1 MREYEKKRAVQ
12 SWTWVVDVDQVPFTH
27 ESCERKFSMA
37 DSARAIDGFR
47 EMAGLE
53 PHTIGMLP
61 NH

>member
-1 MREYEKKRAVQ
+1 MREYEKKRADQ
-12 SWTWVVDVDQVPFTH
+12 SWTWVVDVDQVLFTQ

-53 PHTIGMLP
+53 PYRKGMLP